1 MLTIDG
7 SVGEGGGQA
16 LRTSLA
22 LSLVTGTPL
31 RIESIRAR
39 RPRPGLM
46 RQHLTAVQA
55 AAAVGRA
62 EVRGAEIGSQAL
74 EFVPRGLAG
83 GEHRFAIGTAGSA
96 TLVIQTVLP
105 ALLRAAGPSTLIVEG
120 GTHNPLA
127 PPFEFLERVYLP
139 LLQRMGAQ
147 VQATLEKPGFYPAG
161 GGRVRVA
168 ITPTARLQP
177 LALLDRGAPQQRRAS
192 ALLAAL
198 PVDIAR
204 RELSLVRA
212 QLDLDESACHV
223 VALKDSSGPGNV
235 VEVELELAENRE
247 LFTAFGER
255 GVRAEAVAQKVV
267 DEVRAFV
274 AAQVPV
280 GAHLADQLL
289 LPLALAGEGA
299 FVTQTPTPHFE
310 TQCHVLARFG
320 VADVTRHPLSPHAI
334 RCEVRGRAG
343 S

>member
-7 SVGEGGGQA
+7 SIGEGGGQA

-22 LSLVTGTPL
+22 LALVTGTPL
-31 RIESIRAR
+31 RIENIRAR

-62 EVRGAEIGSQAL
+62 ELRGAEIGSQAL
-74 EFVPRGLAG
+74 EFVPRSIVA

-105 ALLRAAGPSTLIVEG
+105 ALLRADAPATLIVEG

-139 LLQRMGAQ
+139 IVRQMGAE

-161 GGRVRVA
+161 GGRVRVQV
-168 ITPTARLQP
+168 TPQKRLRP
-177 LALLDRGAPQQRRAS
+177 LALLNREAPRQRRAS
-192 ALLAAL
+192 ALFAAL
-198 PVDIAR
+198 PVDVAR
-204 RELSLVRA
+204 RELAVLQAELGLEASECQVHELT
-212 QLDLDESACHV
+212 E
-223 VALKDSSGPGNV
+223 SSGPGNAV
-235 VEVELELAENRE
+235 QLELELADNRE

-255 GVRAEAVAQKVV
+255 GVRAEAVAQKLVA
-267 DEVRAFV
+267 EVRHFA

-289 LPLALAGEGA
+289 LLCALAGEGA
-299 FVTQTPTPHFE
+299 FASVTPTPHFE

-320 VADVTRHPLSPHAI
+320 VAEVTRQELSPRAL
-334 RCEVRGRAG
+334 RFAVRGLA
-343 S
+343 

>member
-22 LSLVTGTPL
+22 LALVTGTPL
-31 RIESIRAR
+31 RIENIRAR

-62 EVRGAEIGSQAL
+62 EVRGAEIGSRAL
-74 EFVPRGLAG
+74 DFVPRTITA

-105 ALLRAAGPSTLIVEG
+105 ALLRATAPSVLIVEG

-139 LLQRMGAQ
+139 LLRRMGAR
-147 VQATLEKPGFYPAG
+147 VEATLEKPGFYPAG

-168 ITPTARLQP
+168 IAPQKTLQP
-177 LALLDRGAPQQRRAS
+177 LALITRGELRRRRAS
-192 ALLAAL
+192 ALFAAL
-198 PVDIAR
+198 PVAVAR
-204 RELSLVRA
+204 RELAVVQRELGFG
-212 QLDLDESACHV
+212 DDECQAV
-223 VALKDSSGPGNV
+223 ELTQSSGPGNA
-235 VEVELELAENRE
+235 VEIELELGDDRE

-255 GVRAEAVAQKVV
+255 GVRAEAVAQTVV
-267 DEVRAFV
+267 DEVRHFV
-274 AAQVPV
+274 AAEVPV

-289 LPLALAGEGA
+289 LLLALAGEGA
-299 FVTQTPTPHFE
+299 FASVPPTPHFE
-310 TQCHVLARFG
+310 TQCQVLARFG
-320 VADVTRHPLSPHAI
+320 VATVTRHQLSPRAM
-334 RCEVRGRAG
+334 RFDVRGL
-343 S
+343 